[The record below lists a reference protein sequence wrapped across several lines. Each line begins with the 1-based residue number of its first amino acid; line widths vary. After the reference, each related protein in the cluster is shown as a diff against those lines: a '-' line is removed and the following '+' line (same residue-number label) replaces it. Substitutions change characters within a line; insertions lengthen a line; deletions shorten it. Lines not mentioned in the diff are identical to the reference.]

1 MKWFR
6 WLVAVGALLALVGLA
21 LALGWGR
28 WSNPRP
34 IVQPAVDLEAFNK
47 ARVAR
52 QSILIDSM
60 TATGSWERG
69 PGGLKYRL
77 LEEGTVEQ
85 VAVRRG
91 DWVEWNVRVAMADD
105 SVCFERPLAFK
116 WQEMDVPT
124 GFHDLAERTRPGDS
138 VEAWIP
144 AHLAWGLTG
153 YGKLVPP
160 DVVIH
165 LNYRWV
171 AGN

>member
-34 IVQPAVDLEAFNK
+34 IVEPAVDLEAFNK

-60 TATGSWERG
+60 TATGSWEQG

-77 LEEGTVEQ
+77 LEEGTVEP

-91 DWVEWNVRVAMADD
+91 DWVEWNVRAS
-105 SVCFERPLAFK
+105 SVPSFRCSSTSWKIESTTSAVRKALRIASFERPCVFC
-116 WQEMDVPT
+116 V
-124 GFHDLAERTRPGDS
+124 
-138 VEAWIP
+138 I
-144 AHLAWGLTG
+144 
-153 YGKLVPP
+153 
-160 DVVIH
+160 VVST
-165 LNYRWV
+165 
-171 AGN
+171 